1 LKTNLLYYG
10 DNLNILSR
18 YIPTEAV
25 DLIYLDPPF
34 NSQRDYNVIFKDET
48 GRKSDAQM
56 LAFEDTWHWGPDAE
70 RVYEYLTNTARHE
83 GRVPDSVS
91 TILSALR
98 QGIGCNQ
105 MLAYLVE
112 MSARLVELHRVLKP
126 TGSLY
131 LHCDPTASHYLKI
144 VLDAVF
150 GVQQFRNEI
159 IWRRTGSHNS
169 PRRFGPIHDILL
181 FYTKTDDYFYR
192 TAFRPYLKGHVDSYF
207 KQVDENGRRYWT
219 NALTGAGTRNGASG
233 LPWKHYNPT
242 QVGRHWAIPGKIAES
257 LGVDSELSSQE
268 KLDLLDAAGYIVH
281 PTQPSEAMPTYVQ
294 YLDCSPGI
302 PLQDIWAY
310 QPHTSG
316 VLYGTDEAID
326 QDVRWLKAQMD
337 TERLGYPTQK
347 PIALLERIIEASSRA
362 GETILDPF
370 CGCGT
375 ALIAA
380 EKLGRRWI
388 GIDVTYLA
396 ISVMKARL
404 RDSFGLNEVE
414 VIGQPTEVEGARQL
428 AQSGLEGRYQ
438 FQWWAVDL
446 VGATPAGGFKK
457 KGADKGIDGVIGF
470 TDSGGKSEHILV
482 SVKSGHVDVSQIR
495 DLKGTLEREKAV
507 IGIFI
512 TLEEPTRNMYEEAA
526 IAGFWHSSVWNDDYA
541 RIQIMTIKELLEEG
555 KRPHLPAFAK
565 LPTYR
570 RAPRVDMP
578 MVAEQGFLFDS
589 PDRRARR
596 TRNVRVERQ
605 EASEESPQ
613 ETKQPQD

>member
-1 LKTNLLYYG
+1 MKTNLLYYG

-105 MLAYLVE
+105 MLAYFVE

-131 LHCDPTASHYLKI
+131 LHCDPTASHYLKV
-144 VLDAVF
+144 VLDSIF
-150 GVQQFRNEI
+150 TPRNFQNEI
-159 IWRRTGSHNS
+159 SWRRSH
-169 PRRFGPIHDILL
+169 P
-181 FYTKTDDYFYR
+181 
-192 TAFRPYLKGHVDSYF
+192 KGHAFTRFANNHDVILAYSKSCAEVTWNPQYKPLSDQSVEQQYA
-207 KQVDENGRRYWT
+207 QVNEDGRRYQLTSLLNPNPDRPNLTYEFKGVTRVWRWT
-219 NALTGAGTRNGASG
+219 KERMEEADRAGLIVVPRGGAGVPRYKRY
-233 LPWKHYNPT
+233 LD
-242 QVGRHWAIPGKIAES
+242 E
-257 LGVDSELSSQE
+257 QE
-268 KLDLLDAAGYIVH
+268 GISISDFWDDVEIAAGN
-281 PTQPSEAMPTYVQ
+281 
-294 YLDCSPGI
+294 
-302 PLQDIWAY
+302 
-310 QPHTSG
+310 
-316 VLYGTDEAID
+316 
-326 QDVRWLKAQMD
+326 
-337 TERLGYPTQK
+337 ERLGYPTQK
-347 PIALLERIIEASSRA
+347 PLALLERIISASSNP
-362 GETILDPF
+362 GDIVLDPF

-375 ALIAA
+375 ALVAA

-404 RDSFGLNEVE
+404 RDSFGLEEIEV
-414 VIGQPTEVEGARQL
+414 VGQPTEVEGARQL

-526 IAGFWHSSVWNDDYA
+526 IAGYWHSSVWNDDYA
-541 RIQIMTIKELLEEG
+541 RIQIMTIKDLLEDG
-555 KRPHLPAFAK
+555 KRPHLPAYAK